1 MNPIFKT
8 QEEKKQFIAT
18 LHALAARIFLRA
30 LESDDEDNVE
40 ELEELAT
47 ACQKATDIKF
57 LDL

>member
-18 LHALAARIFLRA
+18 LHALAGKISLRA
-30 LESDDEDNVE
+30 LESDDEDDVE

-47 ACQKATDIKF
+47 ALQKAIDIKF